1 MKRKRHTPEQI
12 VRKLRMAEAEL
23 GTGTELAVVLKK
35 LEVSEATFARW
46 RREYGTMSPER
57 MKTLKELE
65 KENARLKRIVAEQ
78 QLDNEVLREAV
89 RGKL

>member
-23 GTGTELAVVLKK
+23 ATGTELAVVLKK
-35 LEVSEATFARW
+35 LEISEATFARW
-46 RREYGTMSPER
+46 RREYGSMSPDR

-65 KENARLKRIVAEQ
+65 KENTRLKRIVAEQ
-78 QLDNEVLREAV
+78 QLDNEVLREV
-89 RGKL
+89 IRGKL